1 MEMADSYQARILRR
15 GDAEELRRL
24 PHGQLLGGYSL
35 HLAPVQLEG
44 RPSEPPNNWA
54 IEIGRRAT
62 RLQGESSSD
71 VCLLAARTALAK
83 PRPVTL
89 KDRAAIVGIGQLPFS
104 KNIGRSED
112 VTALEAAKLA
122 LADAGLRATD
132 IDGMTKWSIQV
143 TSENVIAR
151 NLGVP
156 NLRFFGEV
164 GYGGGGGCGVVG
176 HAAAAIAAG
185 MARCVLVY
193 RSRNRGSGGRPWA
206 GTSRERDQ
214 SAAEGNETAFYSPY
228 GFVRP
233 VDQVAMFARRF
244 LHERGYTTR
253 HLGWIA
259 VAMRRHASNNPM
271 AMMREPI
278 TVEDHQRARFISEP
292 LRLLDCCL
300 ETDGAAAVVVAAA
313 DLARDLRQKPAWI
326 MGASQGMGPRN
337 FTMNNFF
344 KDPFLESPGAYAA
357 RDLWRMAGVE
367 PKDVQVAQLYDAFTP
382 LVLGSLEEYCFCKP
396 G

>member
-1 MEMADSYQARILRR
+1 VSLR
-15 GDAEELRRL
+15 D
-24 PHGQLLGGYSL
+24 
-35 HLAPVQLEG
+35 
-44 RPSEPPNNWA
+44 
-54 IEIGRRAT
+54 
-62 RLQGESSSD
+62 
-71 VCLLAARTALAK
+71 K
-83 PRPVTL
+83 
-89 KDRAAIVGIGQLPFS
+89 AAIVGIGQLPFA
-104 KNIGRSED
+104 KDIGRAED
-112 VTALEAAKLA
+112 VTALEAATLA
-122 LADAGLRATD
+122 LADAGLRPAD
-132 IDGMTKWSIQV
+132 IDGMVKWSIQT

-206 GTSRERDQ
+206 GTSRERDNI
-214 SAAEGNETAFYSPY
+214 AAETNETALFAPY

-233 VDQVAMFARRF
+233 ADQVALFARRF

-259 VAMRRHASNNPM
+259 VACRRHASNNPV
-271 AMMREPI
+271 AMMRQRI
-278 TVEDHQRARFISEP
+278 TVEEHERSRFISEP

-300 ETDGAAAVVVAAA
+300 ETDGAAAVIVAEAS
-313 DLARDLRQKPAWI
+313 LARDLQQKPAYI
-326 MGASQGMGPRN
+326 MAAAQGMGPRN
-337 FTMNNFF
+337 FTMNNYF
-344 KDPFLESPGAYAA
+344 KEPLLESPGAYAA

-367 PKDVQVAQLYDAFTP
+367 PKDVPVAQLYDAFTP
-382 LVLGSLEEYCFCKP
+382 LVLASLEEYGFCQP
-396 G
+396 GEAGAFVEDHGLELGGRLPTNTSGGSLSEAYVHGINLIIEAARQIRGTSLNQVPGARLSLVTSGNMVPTGALLLRGE

>member
-1 MEMADSYQARILRR
+1 MSP
-15 GDAEELRRL
+15 GV
-24 PHGQLLGGYSL
+24 S
-35 HLAPVQLEG
+35 
-44 RPSEPPNNWA
+44 
-54 IEIGRRAT
+54 
-62 RLQGESSSD
+62 
-71 VCLLAARTALAK
+71 
-83 PRPVTL
+83 L

-104 KNIGRSED
+104 KDIGKPEH
-112 VTALEAAKLA
+112 VTALEASLLA
-122 LADAGLRATD
+122 LEDAGLTPAD
-132 IDGMTKWSIQV
+132 VDGMVKWSIQT

-214 SAAEGNETAFYSPY
+214 SQTEGNETAFFSPY

-233 VDQVAMFARRF
+233 VDQVAMFTRRF

-259 VAMRRHASNNPM
+259 MASRRHASNNPM
-271 AMMREPI
+271 AMKREPFTLEQYEQTRYI
-278 TVEDHQRARFISEP
+278 AEP

-300 ETDGAAAVVVAAA
+300 ETDGAAAVIVAAA
-313 DLARDLRQKPAWI
+313 DLARDCRQKPAWV
-326 MGASQGMGPRN
+326 MAASQGMGPRN
-337 FTMNNFF
+337 WTMNNFF

-357 RDLWRMAGVE
+357 RDLWAMAGVRAA
-367 PKDVQVAQLYDAFTP
+367 DVDVAQLYDAFSP
-382 LVLGSLEEYCFCKP
+382 LVLGSLEEYGFCRP
-396 G
+396 GEAGDFVTDHGLELGGRLPTNTSGGSLSEAYVHGINLIIEATRQIRGTSVNQVPGARLSLSTSGNMVPTSALLLRGD

>member
-1 MEMADSYQARILRR
+1 VS
-15 GDAEELRRL
+15 
-24 PHGQLLGGYSL
+24 
-35 HLAPVQLEG
+35 
-44 RPSEPPNNWA
+44 
-54 IEIGRRAT
+54 
-62 RLQGESSSD
+62 
-71 VCLLAARTALAK
+71 
-83 PRPVTL
+83 L
-89 KDRAAIVGIGQLPFS
+89 KDKAAIVGIGQLPFA
-104 KNIGRSED
+104 KDIGRPEE

-122 LADAGLRATD
+122 LEDAGLRPSD
-132 IDGMTKWSIQV
+132 VDGMTKWSIQV
-143 TSENVIAR
+143 TSENAIAR
-151 NLGVP
+151 SLGIP

-214 SAAEGNETAFYSPY
+214 AAAETNETAFYSPY

-233 VDQVAMFARRF
+233 ADQVAMFARRF

-259 VAMRRHASNNPM
+259 IAMRRHASNNPI
-271 AMMREPI
+271 AMMRTPI
-278 TVEDHQRARFISEP
+278 TMDDYEKARFISEP

-300 ETDGAAAVVVAAA
+300 ETDGAAAVVVAEAA
-313 DLARDLRQKPAWI
+313 MARDLRQKPAWI
-326 MGASQGMGPRN
+326 MAASQGMGPRN
-337 FTMNNFF
+337 FIMNNFF
-344 KDPFLESPGAYAA
+344 KDPLLESPGAYAA

-367 PKDVQVAQLYDAFTP
+367 PKDVPVAQLYDAFTP
-382 LVLGSLEEYCFCKP
+382 LVLASLEEYGFCRP
-396 G
+396 GEAGAFVEDHGLEVGGRLPTNTSGGSLSEAYVHGINLIIEATRQIRGTSLNQVPGARLSLATSGNMVPTGALLLRGD